1 MTKKIPSPELLRQLL
16 RYEPET
22 GKLFWRDRSVEM
34 FPDQR
39 SANTW
44 NARFAGSEAFTAV
57 EGKGYRFG
65 SIFGIKYRAHRVIWA
80 LETGDWP
87 ADQIDHINGERDDN
101 RLVNLREVTN
111 AENGRNRRRP
121 DANTSGVVG
130 VYWSSAREKWLTR
143 IIVDGRH
150 HYLGLFADF
159 DEAVT
164 VRKAAEAA
172 QGYHEN
178 HGRASA

>member
-16 RYEPET
+16 HYEPET
-22 GKLFWRDRSVEM
+22 GKLFWRNRSLEM
-34 FPDQR
+34 FPDRR

-57 EGKGYRFG
+57 ESKGYLFG
-65 SIFGIKYRAHRVIWA
+65 SIFGAKYRAHRVIWA
-80 LETGDWP
+80 LETGNWP
-87 ADQIDHINGERDDN
+87 VEQIDHINGARDDN
-101 RLVNLREVTN
+101 RIVNLREVSN

-130 VYWSSAREKWLTR
+130 VYWNRARGKWLTR
-143 IIVDGRH
+143 IIIDGRQ
-150 HYLGLFADF
+150 HYLGLFVDF
-159 DEAVT
+159 DEAVA

-172 QGYHEN
+172 QGFHEN
-178 HGRASA
+178 HGRVSA